1 MGTFPHVLLGDVLLS
16 IRAGVSV
23 DGEARPLNDGE
34 HGILTLSAVAAGR
47 FDPTAF
53 KAVTANGRRLGPSV
67 SAGTLLMSRSN
78 TEELVGT
85 CAYVERD
92 HPRLLL
98 PDLLWEIRVRDD
110 APVVPRWLH
119 AVLATEVMRKALVR
133 SASGTSGSMK
143 KISMGRLRRIA
154 VPAPDLARQ
163 RKAVAWL
170 DQVEA
175 ALERLQRLVE
185 AKRRLKRALLQQLLA
200 GTRRLRLHRDA
211 KWRSDCLGDL
221 ATFTNGRAFRP
232 TDWAATGRPIVRI
245 QNLNGSKEFNYFQ
258 GEIEPRHAVENGDL
272 LFGWSGSRGTS
283 FGAHVWQGPSAVLN
297 QHIFKVNAR
306 PSIDQSFLAHLLRWA
321 TARIERRAHGASA
334 LVHVTKPEI
343 ESFRVDLPDSKD
355 CQRAITVVLDRFD
368 HEIALLNR
376 QLAAYRQL
384 KRGLM
389 QKLLTGD
396 LAALLESNIATPAPS
411 GSR

>member
-34 HGILTLSAVAAGR
+34 IGILTLSAVAAGR

-119 AVLATEVMRKALVR
+119 AVLATEAMRKAIVR

-170 DQVEA
+170 DQVAA
-175 ALERLQRLVE
+175 ALEQLQRLVG
-185 AKRRLKRALLQQLLA
+185 AKRRLKRALLQQLLTGKSRTKARVVALADVVRLRSGNTPSKARPDYWEGDFPWISAKDLKRSRIGDSIDKITALAVQESATVVPA
-200 GTRRLRLHRDA
+200 GTVVILVRGMTLLKDVPVAVATRELAINQDIKGLEPSAEIDSGFLLCTLAAKRSQLMGFVNRAGHGTGKLDTDRLLSLPLRLPPIDEQR
-211 KWRSDCLGDL
+211 RI
-221 ATFTNGRAFRP
+221 
-232 TDWAATGRPIVRI
+232 AA
-245 QNLNGSKEFNYFQ
+245 
-258 GEIEPRHAVENGDL
+258 
-272 LFGWSGSRGTS
+272 
-283 FGAHVWQGPSAVLN
+283 
-297 QHIFKVNAR
+297 
-306 PSIDQSFLAHLLRWA
+306 SIDFL
-321 TARIERRAHGASA
+321 
-334 LVHVTKPEI
+334 
-343 ESFRVDLPDSKD
+343 
-355 CQRAITVVLDRFD
+355 D
-368 HEIALLNR
+368 HEANLLER

-389 QKLLTGD
+389 QRLLMGD
-396 LAALLESNIATPAPS
+396 INRSGEQLHGLAGRRE
-411 GSR
+411 